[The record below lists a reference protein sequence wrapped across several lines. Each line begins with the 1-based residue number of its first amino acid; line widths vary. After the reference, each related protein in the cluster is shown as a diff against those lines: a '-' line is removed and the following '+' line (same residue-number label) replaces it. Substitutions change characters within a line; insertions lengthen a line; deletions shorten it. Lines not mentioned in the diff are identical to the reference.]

1 MSSEA
6 KALGA
11 VWRRASLM
19 DADLLAL
26 VEREAAAAKA
36 LVEHA
41 MSYRRELEW
50 HLTRLRMGADPSVV
64 RANLRLFAAQVGAV
78 RRLARTLSR
87 WGA

>member
-1 MSSEA
+1 MSNEA
-6 KALGA
+6 RVFGTT
-11 VWRRASLM
+11 RRRTSLM

-26 VEREAAAAKA
+26 VEQEAAAAKA

-41 MSYRRELEW
+41 MSYRLELEW
-50 HLTRLRMGADPSVV
+50 HLTRLRMGAEPSVV
-64 RANLRLFAAQVGAV
+64 RAKLRLSATQVGAI